1 MCMLNS
7 FPRYGCLCWKA
18 GTTPSLCCYAI
29 SCKWLKTLEKM
40 QYKLM
45 FMMAVDMIV
54 NSVRK
59 TRMSLYCGAKIKH
72 YVRSFVDAASTL
84 HLV

>member
-18 GTTPSLCCYAI
+18 GTTSSLCCYGI
-29 SCKWLKTLEKM
+29 SCKWLKTVEKM

-45 FMMAVDMIV
+45 LMMEVDMIV